1 MKDNIEDNL
10 KDLGFNEIEDGIY
23 KNCCKQTEK
32 TENISVDT
40 TETNRE
46 KHWGICHKLNNIY
59 TAKNKDYGNSFGEQ
73 YQEYGITSSV
83 IRLDDKMRRLKQITK
98 NGAKVEGETIE
109 DTLLDMA
116 NYAIMTLMELE
127 GQDE

>member
-23 KNCCKQTEK
+23 KNCCKRTEK

-40 TETNRE
+40 TNNGGIHMNICNR
-46 KHWGICHKLNNIY
+46 LNKIY
-59 TAKNKDYGNSFGEQ
+59 LAKNKDYGNSFGEQ

-98 NGAKVEGETIE
+98 NDANVEE
-109 DTLLDMA
+109 
-116 NYAIMTLMELE
+116 
-127 GQDE
+127 